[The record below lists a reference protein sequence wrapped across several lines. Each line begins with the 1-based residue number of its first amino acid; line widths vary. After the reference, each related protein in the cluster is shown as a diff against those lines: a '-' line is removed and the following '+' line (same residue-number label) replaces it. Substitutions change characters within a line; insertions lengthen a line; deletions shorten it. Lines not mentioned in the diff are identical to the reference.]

1 MTGDSPPP
9 GDDELLVGRN
19 GCAAT
24 LWLNRPTKRNAVTY
38 EMWQGITATC
48 AELAADGDVRVL
60 VVRGVGEH
68 FCAGADVSGLV
79 SVDPVA
85 YATAN
90 EAASTA
96 LARFP
101 KPTIAAISGSCVGGG
116 AQLALACDV
125 RVADDTSLFGITPAR
140 LGIVYPGFALD
151 RAVRLLGP
159 TVVKQL
165 IYTAELVDARTAL
178 HMGLVGEVQPRDRL
192 DTRVDELVDAICHRS
207 ALTQHAAKEMVES
220 IVAGGALDPALTARW
235 TQLAETS
242 GERDEGLSAFIE
254 RREPAFGWRP

>member
-1 MTGDSPPP
+1 M
-9 GDDELLVGRN
+9 
-19 GCAAT
+19 
-24 LWLNRPTKRNAVTY
+24 
-38 EMWQGITATC
+38 
-48 AELAADGDVRVL
+48 
-60 VVRGVGEH
+60 
-68 FCAGADVSGLV
+68 
-79 SVDPVA
+79 
-85 YATAN
+85 
-90 EAASTA
+90 
-96 LARFP
+96 
-101 KPTIAAISGSCVGGG
+101 GGG

-192 DTRVDELVDAICHRS
+192 DTRVGELVDAICSRS

-235 TQLAETS
+235 TQLAGTS